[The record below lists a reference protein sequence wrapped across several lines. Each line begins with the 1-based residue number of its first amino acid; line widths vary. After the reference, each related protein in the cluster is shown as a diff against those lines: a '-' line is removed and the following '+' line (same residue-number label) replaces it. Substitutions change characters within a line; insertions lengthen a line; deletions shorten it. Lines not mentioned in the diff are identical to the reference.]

1 MPLNPT
7 NTISGNGVPGQVTA
21 SYSTGSSSWNIISQ
35 NLPGQV
41 LTGTFPNSFNTAG
54 ITNQNYNFTWPFR
67 GGRNYPNIFPR
78 TTIPAGIV
86 GMSSVGIVLQGPRSG
101 ITVLG
106 TSGSVF
112 NINSISANIRGEDIY
127 GGKTT
132 LSGSYHYQDNGF
144 IKNNAWGSVSTS
156 TWTSGF
162 THADG
167 HSKIIGWSRDGY
179 PIYGPYGYTDP
190 LDDTS
195 SVARL
200 ESGYQISLRGDRP
213 IGRAIV
219 LNGSVVSATN
229 FVVYSA
235 SGVTPGMTVT
245 GTGVPTGT
253 KIISIT
259 GLSIRINVPV
269 TIGSG
274 AILTT
279 SYPPGIFVE
288 DFIYLPSSVDSLD
301 LHNGRYCVTPDF
313 PDGTYAYFLT
323 EDSQGN
329 SVYPYIIGNT
339 FYSSTSID
347 STDSTLVSLITNRGN
362 VLPNFT
368 STVTNYTIDVAN
380 TFTNIRYTV
389 IKGNVNSVA
398 VLNSTTLSS
407 GVISPPVTLA
417 VGLNVSTIRVTSEY
431 FTTST
436 YTVVVNRLRKSINTL
451 DSLTVLE
458 GPLTPGFDSAV
469 NTYSITVDTS
479 VTLLNVVPVRTD
491 ADSTVVVS
499 DTNLSFGINVI
510 TVTVTAE
517 NGSVRVYTINATRL
531 SNVTLLSDLEING
544 VTISGFT
551 GTQYLYSANFPNSQN
566 SITITATAIDSLAE
580 IYINGQQ
587 FNSGQ
592 VSNLIN
598 LNPGSN
604 PISVRVVSSDL
615 TNTQFYKIIIVRQ
628 FSSVA
633 NLISLNLSSNNQPL
647 LLTPAF
653 NQNVVS
659 YSASVANTVTSISVI
674 GILAE
679 STGRLTINNL
689 PVSSGTS
696 TQVSNLLVGSNFV
709 NVNVTAPDQT
719 TTKLYSVNVTR
730 APSTVSI
737 LSNLFAY
744 NTVIDPIFQSN
755 VFLYNETVGYD
766 TETTTIVPTAAS
778 SAATITVNGV
788 SVISGTESQT
798 VPLTVGLN
806 SIVIVV
812 TAEDNVSQSTYQ
824 LNLTRRR
831 NYDSQLIALDV
842 NVGALS
848 PEFNKNIFDY
858 STEVSFSILTAEIT
872 PYTSDVNASAIYI
885 NNQLTTA
892 SGVTTT
898 VNLGGSILNKTWMG
912 TTTFAI
918 VVVADDEENT
928 STYNLS
934 ITRRPST
941 DSLLS
946 SLSITTSTLIPSFNS
961 QAFEYFLPVSFN
973 TTEIGL
979 QPRPRYELANAVYQ
993 GNELSTSSFTMFPLY
1008 VGINPIAIQCVAA
1021 DGVASSTYVINVQR
1035 ASSGLSTNSL
1045 LSLLEVNY
1053 GSVTKNLN
1061 SNIINHT
1068 IDVPYE
1074 IQTIKVRAIKEESNA
1089 VITVNGVVLI
1099 SGNFSNNIVVPPGNS
1114 LITVRVTAQDNA
1126 TFSDYRINVNRVG
1139 STDSKLKDLYVSS
1152 GQLDKNFN
1160 KDVTQYSVIVKNII
1174 SSVSL
1179 RPIVNDSQSE
1189 IYVDNLFVPVG
1200 SWSQPVDIDV
1210 GENIIDVL
1218 INAGDRFNRTV
1229 YQIKFIRES
1238 YGIVDPAELFLIDGT
1253 GNISA
1258 SYVDNSLLRIFT
1270 KVNTGYVNFQTF
1282 NNAPSLQNLEV
1293 VYPYRG
1299 GRNESAFVKPLRTN
1313 NSMLGI
1319 TFAGIPLYDPS
1330 AGITVNGAN
1339 SSTWTIDA
1347 VRTTVPESD
1356 QYGGY
1361 ITETGLYNYKSNLF
1375 TKTDSWKNKE
1385 SWFGDMVHADGHSR
1399 IVGFSADGYPIYGP
1413 YGYSN
1418 PVSSFS
1424 SVIEMISG
1432 YSIRNN
1438 SANRPAD
1445 TAITYTGNALGNSI
1459 ELSSSTHANVK
1470 IGMHIRGTNLS
1481 TLTNYIVKAVSTNS
1495 FYITLNQPVSLGPFG
1510 YNLVAVYPPG
1520 AFIEDNFYDVSKTAT
1535 LDRHNGRYCVTP
1547 EYPFGTYAYFATG
1560 VATETYPYIIGNSF
1574 YGALS
1579 NELPGV
1585 KAIPRWTTNAGFI
1598 TTATENIAF
1607 SRSLLAIGPS
1617 VSYKLISGDLP
1628 EGLRLNTSTGIVS
1641 GTPSL
1646 VWQTTE
1652 SEFVVRAQNQYGV
1665 TDRTFRIDVR
1675 GATPPAIVTFGP
1687 RFAIGPSGE
1696 NYIVNGQYV
1705 DFQFTAIADIVPE
1718 GRSVFFYIEEDDGIL
1733 PPGLTLTANGR
1744 LYGQVLDDLALP
1756 YQAGTDGRYDAE
1768 NYDSAPY
1775 EHESQQEFGIRG
1787 RYINK
1792 TYRFFLSASNGP
1804 SSIKAE
1810 YIIDVRDPAS
1820 LVDTNQYPV
1829 VPQWISSSNLGTVIS
1844 NSSFIYNLET
1854 YDCDQGGGNVLYE
1867 WSDANGGNT
1876 TVLPP
1881 GLILDATTGIIHGNI
1896 GYTPVHTTTY
1906 SFKIR
1911 VYKNNIITNT
1921 LRFRERTFNLT
1932 VLGTV
1937 RSGITFE
1944 SKYLLGTLYQGE
1956 QSELQV
1962 LAVQKDNTSNIV
1974 YSLQSGNLPPGLSL
1988 ASDGAIQGRVN
1999 YNSTQTSI
2007 VNYNCVIKATDSALS
2022 SVLGNFQ
2029 IAVNPYEG
2037 NKFTKI
2043 LMKPLLSLE
2052 TRQLFDN
2059 FISNQNI
2066 FDSTIM
2072 YRSLDPEFNIRK
2084 NVEFVLEHAIEE
2096 RFVEEYVDEMQ
2107 NYFYRKKLQ
2116 FGDVK
2121 SAFALDENHNKL
2133 YEVIYVEL
2141 IDNLVNL
2148 ETGKSVS
2155 FTIDTTEG
2163 TMYPNSIDNMRAVL
2177 ASKFKT
2183 DNYLQPK
2190 FMKTVQ
2196 DSSGLSLGRILCMPL
2211 CYCLPGMSK
2220 SVINKIN
2227 SSEFDF
2233 KKIHFDI
2240 DRLIVQ
2246 STLDNS
2252 TAKYLLFPKRE
2263 V

>member
-1 MPLNPT
+1 
-7 NTISGNGVPGQVTA
+7 
-21 SYSTGSSSWNIISQ
+21 
-35 NLPGQV
+35 
-41 LTGTFPNSFNTAG
+41 
-54 ITNQNYNFTWPFR
+54 
-67 GGRNYPNIFPR
+67 
-78 TTIPAGIV
+78 
-86 GMSSVGIVLQGPRSG
+86 
-101 ITVLG
+101 
-106 TSGSVF
+106 
-112 NINSISANIRGEDIY
+112 
-127 GGKTT
+127 
-132 LSGSYHYQDNGF
+132 
-144 IKNNAWGSVSTS
+144 
-156 TWTSGF
+156 
-162 THADG
+162 
-167 HSKIIGWSRDGY
+167 
-179 PIYGPYGYTDP
+179 
-190 LDDTS
+190 
-195 SVARL
+195 
-200 ESGYQISLRGDRP
+200 
-213 IGRAIV
+213 
-219 LNGSVVSATN
+219 
-229 FVVYSA
+229 
-235 SGVTPGMTVT
+235 
-245 GTGVPTGT
+245 VPTGT
-253 KIISIT
+253 KVISIT
-259 GLSIRINVPV
+259 GLSIRINVPITV
-269 TIGSG
+269 GSG

-279 SYPPGIFVE
+279 SYPAGIFVE
-288 DFIYLPSSVDSLD
+288 DFTYLPPSANSLD

-323 EDSQGN
+323 EDLQGN

-339 FYSSTSID
+339 FYGSTAID
-347 STDSTLVSLITNRGN
+347 STDSTLSSLTTNRGN
-362 VLPNFT
+362 VVPNFI

-389 IKGNVNSVA
+389 IKGNANSVA
-398 VLNSTTLSS
+398 VLNSTTISS
-407 GVISPPVTLA
+407 GIISPPVTLA

-436 YTVVVNRLRKSINTL
+436 YTVIVNRLRKSINTL

-458 GPLTPGFDSAV
+458 GTLTPEFDSAV
-469 NTYSITVDTS
+469 DTYSITVDTS
-479 VTLLNVVPVRTD
+479 VTSLNVVHVRTD

-531 SNVTLLSDLEING
+531 SNVTLLSDLKING
-544 VTISGFT
+544 VTVSGFS

-580 IYINGQQ
+580 IYVNGQQ

-592 VSNLIN
+592 PSNSII

-604 PISVRVVSSDL
+604 PISIRVVSSDL
-615 TNTQFYKIIIVRQ
+615 TNTQFYRIIVSRQ
-628 FSSVA
+628 FSSIA
-633 NLISLNLSSNNQPL
+633 NLTSLNLSSNNQPL
-647 LLTPAF
+647 TLTPTF

-659 YSASVANTVTSISVI
+659 YSANVANTVSSISVI

-689 PVSSGTS
+689 PVNSGTS
-696 TQVSNLLVGSNFV
+696 TQISNLLVGSNFV
-709 NVNVTAPDQT
+709 NVNVTAPNQT

-737 LSNLFAY
+737 LSSLFAY

-755 VFLYNETVGYD
+755 TFLYNETVGYD
-766 TETTTIVPTAAS
+766 TETTTIVATAAS

-812 TAEDNVSQSTYQ
+812 TAEDNISQSTYQ
-824 LNLTRRR
+824 LNLTRKG

-842 NVGALS
+842 NVGTLS
-848 PEFNKNIFDY
+848 PEFNKNVFNY
-858 STEVSFSILTAEIT
+858 SAEVAFSVLTAEIT
-872 PYTSDVNASAIYI
+872 PYASDVNVSAIYI
-885 NNQLTTA
+885 NNQLTT
-892 SGVTTT
+892 SSITTT
-898 VNLGGSILNKTWMG
+898 VNLGGSISNKTWLG

-918 VVVADDEENT
+918 VIFAEDEETT

-946 SLSITTSTLIPSFNS
+946 FLSVTTATILSSPPLTLTPSFDPQIFNYYLPVTFDTDRIILATTPRYALANVVYERPPNEQTTST
-961 QAFEYFLPVSFN
+961 Y
-973 TTEIGL
+973 T
-979 QPRPRYELANAVYQ
+979 
-993 GNELSTSSFTMFPLY
+993 LY
-1008 VGINPIAIQCVAA
+1008 VGINPIPILCVAA
-1021 DGVASSTYVINVQR
+1021 DGVTSSRYVLNVQR
-1035 ASSGLSTNSL
+1035 ASSGLSRDSILT
-1045 LSLLEVNY
+1045 LLEVNY
-1053 GSVTKNLN
+1053 GNITKTLISPPFSVAVPIFN
-1061 SNIINHT
+1061 

-1074 IQTIKVRAIKEESNA
+1074 IQTIKVKAIKSDSNA
-1089 VITVNGVVLI
+1089 VITVNGDVLI
-1099 SGNFSNNIVVPPGNS
+1099 SGNFSDNIEVPPGDS
-1114 LITVRVTAQDNA
+1114 IIRVRVTAQDNA
-1126 TFSDYRINVNRVG
+1126 TFSDYRINVNKIG

-1160 KDVTQYSVIVKNII
+1160 KDVTQYSVTVKNAI

-1179 RPIVNDSQSE
+1179 KPIVNNLQSE
-1189 IYVDNLFVPVG
+1189 IYVNNLFVPVG
-1200 SWSQPVDIDV
+1200 AWSQPIAINV
-1210 GENIIDVL
+1210 GENVINVI

-1229 YQIKFIRES
+1229 YQVKFIREL
-1238 YGIVDPAELFLIDGT
+1238 YGVVDPAELFLIDGT
-1253 GNISA
+1253 GNINA

-1270 KVNTGYVNFQTF
+1270 KVNTVYVNFQTF
-1282 NNAPSLQNLEV
+1282 NNVPSLQNLEV
-1293 VYPYRG
+1293 IYPYRG
-1299 GRNESAFVKPLRTN
+1299 GKNESAFVKPLRPN
-1313 NSMLGI
+1313 NSMIGI

-1375 TKTDSWKNKE
+1375 TKTNSWKNKE
-1385 SWFGDMVHADGHSR
+1385 LWFGDMVHADGHSR

-1418 PVSSFS
+1418 PVNSFS

-1445 TAITYTGNALGNSI
+1445 TPITYTGNALGNSI
-1459 ELSSSTHANVK
+1459 EITSSTHANVK
-1470 IGMHIRGTNLS
+1470 IGMHIRGEALS
-1481 TLTNYIVKAVSTNS
+1481 TLTNYIVKSVSTTD
-1495 FYITLNQPVSLGPFG
+1495 FYITLNQPVSLGPFA
-1510 YNLVAVYPPG
+1510 YNLFAVYPPG
-1520 AFIEDNFYDVSKTAT
+1520 SFIEDNFYDVSKTAT

-1560 VATETYPYIIGNSF
+1560 LATATYPYIIGNSF

-1585 KAIPRWTTNAGFI
+1585 KAIPRWTTNTGFI

-1617 VSYKLISGDLP
+1617 VSYKLISGNLP
-1628 EGLRLNTSTGIVS
+1628 EGLRLNTSTGIVL

-1675 GATPPAIVTFGP
+1675 GATPPVIVTPGP
-1687 RFAIGPSGE
+1687 RFTIGPSGE

-1718 GRSVFFYIEEDDGIL
+1718 GRSVFFYIEDDDGIL

-1756 YQAGTDGRYDAE
+1756 YQAGTDGRYDSE

-1804 SSIKAE
+1804 ASRKAE
-1810 YIIDVRDPAS
+1810 YVIDVRDPAS
-1820 LVDTNQYPV
+1820 LVDTDQYPIA
-1829 VPQWISSSNLGTVIS
+1829 PQWISSGNLGTVIS

-1854 YDCDQGGGNVLYE
+1854 YDCDQGGGDVTYD

-1881 GLILDATTGIIHGNI
+1881 GLILDSTTGIIHGNI

-1921 LRFRERTFNLT
+1921 LKFRERTFNLT

-1944 SKYLLGTLYQGE
+1944 SNYLLGTLYQGE

-1962 LAVQKDNTSNIV
+1962 LAVQKDSTSNIV
-1974 YSLQSGNLPPGLSL
+1974 YSLQSGNLPSGLSL
-1988 ASDGAIQGRVN
+1988 ASDGAIQGQVN
-1999 YNSTQTSI
+1999 YISTQTSI
-2007 VNYNCVIKATDSALS
+2007 INYNFVIRATDSALS

-2029 IAVNPYEG
+2029 IAINPYEG

-2096 RFVEEYVDEMQ
+2096 KFVEEYVNEMQ

-2121 SAFALDENHNKL
+2121 SAFALDENNNKL

-2155 FTIDTTEG
+2155 FTIDTPEG
-2163 TMYPNSIDNMRAVL
+2163 TVYPNSIDNMRAVL

-2196 DSSGLSLGRILCMPL
+2196 DSSGLTLGRILCMPL